1 LTRPNYESHII
12 TPPLGLGYTSSY
24 LKQFNYKTK
33 IIDGLNLGISN
44 DEIVKRCKGY
54 DLVGISCMS
63 DYFLNVVDLSKK
75 LKAAGLIVVIGGSH
89 PSALPKLTLENTNAD
104 FIIIGEGE
112 EIFLELIKKIEK
124 NQQVCN
130 IPGIFTKNS
139 KQIIKRDFIKNLNEL
154 PFPDWEQMDP
164 RKYKKAPH
172 GALIKKFPVAPIT
185 TTRGCPYN
193 CKFCASPKLWN
204 KKIRFRAPENVI
216 EEMKYLIKDFGVREI
231 HFEDDN
237 LTLKKDHIEK
247 ICRLILKNNL
257 KISWACPNGIRADTI
272 TPDLLKLMKK
282 SGCYYIALGFESG
295 NQEILNNINK
305 ETNLATLR
313 NAAEMA
319 EKQGIMT
326 QGFFIF
332 GLPGETEKTISETIN
347 FSKKIS
353 LSRAQFLLLDV
364 LPGSQLWD
372 ELDFGKKVDWK
383 KSSYHEITWIPKTV
397 KPEILIN
404 APPKAF
410 RSFFFRPKQ
419 LFRLIKYFRLSQLP
433 FVLKRISDFKIFGKL
448 GFNLK

>member
-1 LTRPNYESHII
+1 
-12 TPPLGLGYTSSY
+12 
-24 LKQFNYKTK
+24 
-33 IIDGLNLGISN
+33 LNLGISN
-44 DEIVKRCKGY
+44 DKIVKRCKGY
-54 DLVGISCMS
+54 DIVGISCMS
-63 DYFLNVVDLSKK
+63 YYFLNVIDLSKK
-75 LKAAGLIVVIGGSH
+75 LKAQGLIVVIGGSH
-89 PSALPKLTLENTNAD
+89 PSVLPKLTLEKTDAD
-104 FIIIGEGE
+104 FIIISEGE
-112 EIFLELIKKIEK
+112 ETFLELIKKIEK
-124 NQQVCN
+124 NQQVDN
-130 IPGIFTKNS
+130 IPGIFTKKS
-139 KQIIKRDFIKNLNEL
+139 KQIIKRDFIKNLDKL

-172 GALIKKFPVAPIT
+172 GALIKNFPVAPIV
-185 TTRGCPYN
+185 TTRGCPHN

-204 KKIRFRAPENVI
+204 RIMRFRTPENVI
-216 EEMKYLIKDFGVREI
+216 KEVIYLIENFGVREI

-237 LTLKKDHIEK
+237 FTLKKDHIEK